1 MSRNCWPPDHPG
13 LGFRRHA
20 RAGACAL
27 SLLGLG
33 LAEPGASRAASKT
46 PYGVFPRPFEI
57 FRKLMADPRE
67 IQLSASY
74 YRLNGMD
81 ASDVALGHGWG
92 LARWYGKDN
101 VWAWQWSIEAMA
113 YSRFRLTGAVN
124 EFQTVDFFAN
134 LPLEIRRGAFSG
146 KFMIFHQSSHL
157 GDDYIRRTNDLGFRY
172 SVDGLKALTSVEP
185 GELLRLYG
193 GGTYLLHSIP
203 SPKRGGLQAGFE
215 LTSNDLGWLANYPTR
230 VYLAQDLQPRE
241 NIQWNVNSRSVLGL
255 RIGFK
260 KETRFMRVHIGYF
273 TGHSPYGQ
281 FFTQR
286 EHYADLGISFDL

>member
-1 MSRNCWPPDHPG
+1 MSRNSWAPKTF
-13 LGFRRHA
+13 L
-20 RAGACAL
+20 AL
-27 SLLGLG
+27 LSLG
-33 LAEPGASRAASKT
+33 LALPAPSRAAQASKT
-46 PYGVFPRPFEI
+46 PYGVFPRSFEL
-57 FRKLMADPRE
+57 FRKIMADPRE
-67 IQLSASY
+67 IQLSAAY
-74 YRLNGMD
+74 YRSNGMD

-92 LARWYGKDN
+92 LARWYGKND

-134 LPLEIRRGAFSG
+134 LPLEARRGALSG

-172 SVDGLKALTSVEP
+172 SIDGLKAVGSIEP
-185 GELLRLYG
+185 RDFLRLYG
-193 GGTYLLHSIP
+193 GGTFLLHSVP
-203 SPKRGGLQAGFE
+203 SPKRGALQAGLE
-215 LTSNDLGWLANYPTR
+215 LTSKDLGWLANYPTR
-230 VYLAQDLQPRE
+230 AYFAQDIQPRE
-241 NIQWNVNSRSVLGL
+241 NVRWNVNSRSVLGL
-255 RIGFK
+255 RLGFK
-260 KETRFMRVHIGYF
+260 NETRFMRVHVGYF